1 MNSPSNNG
9 FWTEYKTTLVN
20 LCIPEKKSNFY
31 VAWAK
36 RFERFLNG
44 VPVMQASLDMIKAFL
59 ADLENDG
66 RVEEWQRGQAQHAL
80 EILYDDHLKITPPAS
95 GFCPQEPFKDSIKNP
110 EELEKLHGELIRR
123 VEAECRVR
131 HYSMRTE
138 DAYVTWIRR
147 FISFHG
153 LKDPAQLAAQH
164 IRTYLE
170 FLAGERNVAAT
181 TQNQAL
187 NAIVFLFTQVM
198 KKEPGDFS
206 DFVRAKKPVR
216 VPTVLTKN
224 EISRLLDR
232 LDGEFLVMA
241 GLLWGSGLRVME
253 CMQLRIQ
260 DIDFETGQIT
270 VRNGK
275 GAKDRVTMLPE
286 RFAGPLREQIERTK
300 KKYEEDS
307 AHDTEGVYI
316 WPGLERKYPNA
327 GKEWIWQYVFPAQRL
342 SVDPRSHT
350 VRRHHVDPD
359 VLQRR
364 IKEAAFKAD
373 ITKRV
378 SCHTLRHSF
387 ATALLQS
394 GSDIRTVQEL
404 LGHSDVATTMIYT
417 HVLNKPGMVPARSP
431 AD

>member
-1 MNSPSNNG
+1 MAPFSDAG
-9 FWTEYKTTLVN
+9 FWTEFKAVLTK
-20 LCIPEKKSNFY
+20 LCISEKKSNYY
-31 VAWAK
+31 VSWAQT
-36 RFERFLNG
+36 FERFLNG
-44 VPVMQASLDMIKAFL
+44 LPLREASLDMVKAFL
-59 ADLENDG
+59 ADIAKDERIRD
-66 RVEEWQRGQAQHAL
+66 WQRDQARHAL
-80 EILYDDHLKITPPAS
+80 EILYDEYLKIDFKAPGARQ
-95 GFCPQEPFKDSIKNP
+95 GPFKDAIINP
-110 EELEKLHGELIRR
+110 EALEKLHGGLIRR
-123 VEAECRVR
+123 VEVECRVR

-138 DAYVTWIRR
+138 EAYVTWVRR
-147 FISFHG
+147 FLSFHDC
-153 LKDPAQLAAQH
+153 KDAAALSAPD
-164 IRTYLE
+164 IKKYLE
-170 FLAGERNVAAT
+170 FLARERNVAAT

-187 NAIVFLFTQVM
+187 NALVFFFTQVM

-206 DFVRAKKPVR
+206 DFVRARKPVR

-224 EISRLLDR
+224 EMNRLLDR
-232 LDGEFLVMA
+232 LDGECLVMA

-253 CMQLRIQ
+253 CMQLRVK

-270 VRNGK
+270 IRNGK

-286 RFAGPLREQIERTK
+286 RFAGPLREQIERAK
-300 KKYEEDS
+300 KIFEEDRTQGT
-307 AHDTEGVYI
+307 AGVYI

-327 GKEWIWQYVFPAQRL
+327 GKERIWQYVFPATRL
-342 SVDPRSHT
+342 SVDPRSKT

-359 VLQRR
+359 VIQRHIKQAALQ
-364 IKEAAFKAD
+364 AG
-373 ITKRV
+373 ITKQV

-417 HVLNKPGMVPARSP
+417 HVLNKPGIVPAKSP

>member
-1 MNSPSNNG
+1 MALSSTG
-9 FWTEYKTTLVN
+9 FWTAYKAVLTKLS
-20 LCIPEKKSNFY
+20 IPEKKINYY
-31 VAWAK
+31 VSWAQT
-36 RFERFLNG
+36 FERFLNG
-44 VPVMQASLDMIKAFL
+44 LQFGDASLDMVKAFL
-59 ADLENDG
+59 ADIAKDERIKD
-66 RVEEWQRGQAQHAL
+66 WQRDQARHAL
-80 EILYDDHLKITPPAS
+80 EILYDEYLKVDFKPS
-95 GFCPQEPFKDSIKNP
+95 GARQGPFKDAVRDP
-110 EELEKLHGELIRR
+110 HGFEKMHGEIIRR
-123 VEAECRVR
+123 IEAECRVR
-131 HYSMRTE
+131 HYSIRTE
-138 DAYVTWIRR
+138 EAYVTWARR
-147 FISFHG
+147 FLSFCNSQ
-153 LKDPAQLAAQH
+153 DPAQLGAQD
-164 IRTYLE
+164 IKKYLE
-170 FLAGERNVAAT
+170 FLARERNVSAG

-187 NAIVFLFTQVM
+187 NAIVFLFTQVL
-198 KKEPGDFS
+198 KKKPEDFS

-224 EISRLLDR
+224 EMHRLLEK
-232 LDGEFLVMA
+232 LDNEFLVMA

-253 CMQLRIQ
+253 CMQLRVK

-286 RFAGPLREQIERTK
+286 RFAGPLREQINRSK
-300 KKYEEDS
+300 KIYEADR
-307 AHDTEGVYI
+307 AHNTAGVYI

-327 GKEWIWQYVFPAQRL
+327 GKEWIWQYVFPAARL

-364 IKEAAFKAD
+364 IKQASRDAG
-373 ITKRV
+373 ITKQV

-404 LGHSDVATTMIYT
+404 LGHSNVATTMIYT
-417 HVLNKPGMVPARSP
+417 HVLNKPGMVPAVSP

>member
-1 MNSPSNNG
+1 MSPSSPA
-9 FWTEYKTTLVN
+9 FWTEYKAILTKLSV
-20 LCIPEKKSNFY
+20 PEKKVNFY
-31 VAWAK
+31 TGWAQ

-44 VPVMQASLDMIKAFL
+44 LPLQEATVEMVKAFL
-59 ADLENDG
+59 ADLAQDEHVND
-66 RVEEWQRGQAQHAL
+66 WQIDQARHAL
-80 EILYDDHLKITPPAS
+80 EVLFDEYLKVDFKAPGALK
-95 GFCPQEPFKDSIKNP
+95 EPFRDAIQNS
-110 EELEKLHGELIRR
+110 EAFEKLHGVLISRI
-123 VEAECRVR
+123 EAECRVR

-138 DAYVTWIRR
+138 EAYVIWARR
-147 FISFHG
+147 FLSFCDSQ
-153 LKDPAQLAAQH
+153 DPAQLGAQE
-164 IRTYLE
+164 IKRYLE
-170 FLAGERNVAAT
+170 FLAQERKVSAAT
-181 TQNQAL
+181 QNLAL
-187 NAIVFLFTQVM
+187 NAVIFLFTQVL
-198 KKEPGDFS
+198 KKDPGDFS
-206 DFVRAKKPVR
+206 GFVRAKKPVR

-224 EISRLLDR
+224 EMNRLLER

-253 CMQLRIQ
+253 CMQLRVK

-286 RFAGPLREQIERTK
+286 SFAGPLREQIDRARK
-300 KKYEEDS
+300 IYETDRLHNT
-307 AHDTEGVYI
+307 AGVYI

-327 GKEWIWQYVFPAQRL
+327 GKEWIWQYVFPASRL
-342 SVDPRSHT
+342 SVDPRSKT

-359 VLQRR
+359 MLQKR
-364 IKEAAFKAD
+364 IKHAAAEAG
-373 ITKRV
+373 ITKQV

-417 HVLNKPGMVPARSP
+417 HVLNKPGVVPVTSP

>member
-1 MNSPSNNG
+1 MAPSSPA
-9 FWTEYKTTLVN
+9 FWTEYKAVLTKLS
-20 LCIPEKKSNFY
+20 ISEKKSNY
-31 VAWAK
+31 YISWAQT
-36 RFERFLNG
+36 FERFLNG
-44 VPVMQASLDMIKAFL
+44 LPLSEASLDMVKSFL
-59 ADLENDG
+59 ADIARDG
-66 RVEEWQRGQAQHAL
+66 RIKEWQQDQARHAL
-80 EILYDDHLKITPPAS
+80 EILYDEYLKIDFKAPGAWQ
-95 GFCPQEPFKDSIKNP
+95 GPFKDAVKDPHGFEI
-110 EELEKLHGELIRR
+110 LHGGLLRR

-131 HYSMRTE
+131 HYSIRTE
-138 DAYVTWIRR
+138 EAYVTWARR
-147 FISFHG
+147 FLSFCNSQ
-153 LKDPAQLAAQH
+153 DTAQLGPQD
-164 IRTYLE
+164 IKKYLE
-170 FLAGERNVAAT
+170 FLAQERNVSAG

-187 NAIVFLFTQVM
+187 NALVFLFTQVM

-206 DFVRAKKPVR
+206 DFARARKPVR

-224 EISRLLDR
+224 EMNMLLGR
-232 LDGEFLVMA
+232 LDGECLVMA

-253 CMQLRIQ
+253 CMQLRIK

-270 VRNGK
+270 IRNGK

-300 KKYEEDS
+300 KIYEEDR
-307 AHDTEGVYI
+307 AHDTEGVYM
-316 WPGLERKYPNA
+316 WPGLERKYPTA

-342 SVDPRSHT
+342 SVDPRSRA

-364 IKEAAFKAD
+364 IKQASQEAG
-373 ITKRV
+373 ITKQV

-417 HVLNKPGMVPARSP
+417 HVLNKPGMVPVVSP
-431 AD
+431 ADA

>member
-1 MNSPSNNG
+1 MTPSSPS
-9 FWTEYKTTLVN
+9 FWTEYKAVLTKLSV
-20 LCIPEKKSNFY
+20 PEKKVNFY
-31 VAWAK
+31 TGWAQ

-44 VPVMQASLDMIKAFL
+44 LPLQEATVEMVKAFL
-59 ADLENDG
+59 TDIAQDEHIKD
-66 RVEEWQRGQAQHAL
+66 WQIDQARHAL
-80 EILYDDHLKITPPAS
+80 EILYDEYLKVDFKAPAV
-95 GFCPQEPFKDSIKNP
+95 PLEPFRDAIRDP
-110 EELEKLHGELIRR
+110 AVFERMHGALLRR
-123 VEAECRVR
+123 IEAECRVR
-131 HYSMRTE
+131 HYSIRTE
-138 DAYVTWIRR
+138 EAYVTWVKR
-147 FISFHG
+147 FLSFCNNQ
-153 LKDPAQLAAQH
+153 DPAELSAQD
-164 IRTYLE
+164 IKKYLE
-170 FLAGERNVAAT
+170 FLAQERSVSSG

-187 NAIVFLFTQVM
+187 NAIVFLFTQVLQ
-198 KKEPGDFS
+198 KKTDDFS

-224 EISRLLDR
+224 EMHRLLEKIDN
-232 LDGEFLVMA
+232 EFLVMA

-253 CMQLRIQ
+253 CMQLRVK

-286 RFAGPLREQIERTK
+286 SFAGPLREQIDRAK
-300 KKYEEDS
+300 KIYEEDR
-307 AHDTEGVYI
+307 AHNTAGVYI

-327 GKEWIWQYVFPAQRL
+327 GKEWIWQYVFPASRL
-342 SVDPRSHT
+342 SVDPRSKT

-359 VLQRR
+359 MLQKR
-364 IKEAAFKAD
+364 IKHAAAEAG
-373 ITKRV
+373 ITKQV

-387 ATALLQS
+387 ATALLRS

-417 HVLNKPGMVPARSP
+417 HVLNKPGVVPVVSP